1 MEDLKVISAVDKVPE
16 GKNITESRMVYK
28 RKLTSLGDVEKW
40 KARLVAKGFSQQY
53 GVDWNENFA
62 PTPQIAGIRLLIVF
76 ILHFGLMHASG
87 DVSGAFLNSTLTEEI
102 YLRLPEGLKL
112 HGSTIVLLLK
122 ALYGLKQA
130 ANEWHAL
137 SDKIIREFD
146 PELKQ
151 SKSEPCIY
159 YKITKDC
166 IFVLS
171 VHVDDYLFGYNS
183 KEYMQGFVAHFNK
196 TIKMTVQPSI
206 NFILQMKLE
215 WSDNSVTLSQN
226 RQIEALVNK
235 FGVNG
240 AGRTYKTPMDGKALS
255 DPTLRAGDPKNLPD
269 VPYRGLVCALLF
281 IARYTRPDIMFAV
294 CFLCRYLS
302 NYTDAHWKAAKRI
315 LIYLKNTTDI
325 KLKYTKIPNAKP
337 LEVYTD
343 SDWAGCQESR
353 RSTSGGVI
361 FAYGNPVAW
370 YSEKQG
376 CVTGS
381 SSEAEYVAL
390 NSALKEGN
398 YFINLMQQEMGIK
411 ITPAAAHIDNIGAGF
426 MAEQKIC
433 NKRSKHIDI
442 KYHYC
447 REQVQEFKNFDLNY
461 VPTGDNVSDIFT
473 KPLDAPVHHKHRN
486 STMKWESQ
494 DSGAQ
499 E

>member
-1 MEDLKVISAVDKVPE
+1 M
-16 GKNITESRMVYK
+16 
-28 RKLTSLGDVEKW
+28 
-40 KARLVAKGFSQQY
+40 
-53 GVDWNENFA
+53 
-62 PTPQIAGIRLLIVF
+62 
-76 ILHFGLMHASG
+76 
-87 DVSGAFLNSTLTEEI
+87 
-102 YLRLPEGLKL
+102 
-112 HGSTIVLLLK
+112 
-122 ALYGLKQA
+122 
-130 ANEWHAL
+130 
-137 SDKIIREFD
+137 
-146 PELKQ
+146 
-151 SKSEPCIY
+151 
-159 YKITKDC
+159 
-166 IFVLS
+166 
-171 VHVDDYLFGYNS
+171 
-183 KEYMQGFVAHFNK
+183 
-196 TIKMTVQPSI
+196 
-206 NFILQMKLE
+206 
-215 WSDNSVTLSQN
+215 
-226 RQIEALVNK
+226 
-235 FGVNG
+235 
-240 AGRTYKTPMDGKALS
+240 
-255 DPTLRAGDPKNLPD
+255 
-269 VPYRGLVCALLF
+269 
-281 IARYTRPDIMFAV
+281 
-294 CFLCRYLS
+294 
-302 NYTDAHWKAAKRI
+302 
-315 LIYLKNTTDI
+315 
-325 KLKYTKIPNAKP
+325 
-337 LEVYTD
+337 
-343 SDWAGCQESR
+343 AGCQESR

-461 VPTGDNVSDIFT
+461 VPNGDNVSDIFT